1 MAARPIITSV
11 IFITT
16 FSPSYVG
23 LTSVILTEVASVH
36 HPHRNWRA
44 QSYLL
49 VLERLLTSV
58 QSRMYWSFFLA
69 DTFKSYESEALQPS
83 LLNTLTILT
92 AVIESK
98 NSSIQ
103 TSCSLDVTHWMFS
116 KLLSSFTAGTETP
129 DEVLVSVIGTL
140 PGEIKF
146 IIIRNNQYTES
157 VEKLLPHKRIQIQWT
172 FAFISLR
179 LLARTHLGTQ
189 VGSQI
194 GIYHPLHK

>member
-1 MAARPIITSV
+1 MAARPIMTSV

-44 QSYLL
+44 QSYLF
-49 VLERLLTSV
+49 LERLSTSV
-58 QSRMYWSFFLA
+58 QSRMYWSSFLA
-69 DTFKSYESEALQPS
+69 DTFKSYESEAVQPS

-103 TSCSLDVTHWMFS
+103 TSCLLDVTHWMFS
-116 KLLSSFTAGTETP
+116 ELLSSVTAGTETP

-140 PGEIKF
+140 PGENKFVIIK
-146 IIIRNNQYTES
+146 NNQYTES

-172 FAFISLR
+172 FAFISVG